1 MTCEEEDPSR
11 GGWSDSDGDGGGGGG
26 RPDWG
31 DGHGPNH
38 SHSTDGRTDVDG
50 LDCTAT
56 RHGALLLSVRPRPSP
71 APPRAVL
78 PSAAPFLFL
87 GTPRSLPRIQK
98 SEQKGLRCV
107 ACGTVR
113 VATCWAWQGGHSRP
127 ARTCIAFHAVSTSS
141 HTVSLAP
148 REARCSDLSTQNGIK
163 RVITQSAGRTS
174 RSLIPVFTRK
184 IWAVRSEA
192 LLRPYFILSTQG
204 GRGTVCSHVLYCT
217 YASWASSVCECWLRS
232 IQHSYHQSIV

>member
-1 MTCEEEDPSR
+1 VV
-11 GGWSDSDGDGGGGGG
+11 GG
-26 RPDWG
+26 RTRTATAVAVAADRTGGMVTDPTTRTRR
-31 DGHGPNH
+31 
-38 SHSTDGRTDVDG
+38 TDGRTWMDWI
-50 LDCTAT
+50 AR
-56 RHGALLLSVRPRPSP
+56 RHGMARSSCPYVRDRPLLRRARCCLLPRHSFSSE
-71 APPRAVL
+71 PRD
-78 PSAAPFLFL
+78 LFL
-87 GTPRSLPRIQK
+87 AFRNQNKRG
-98 SEQKGLRCV
+98 CV
-107 ACGTVR
+107 ALRAVR
-113 VATCWAWQGGHSRP
+113 VATCRASAAWQGGHSRP